1 MLKKLAAVKGQIQRR
16 RHDIHRRNTYKK
28 ACLRPVGNCV
38 LFESFQG
45 KVVGDSPYAI
55 AVELHRVRPELKL
68 YWTVQETNADL
79 PDFLHPVVFGSNE
92 WLVAMATSK
101 YLVNNAVFP
110 WYFTK
115 REEQTYVQTWHG
127 TPLKRIV
134 NDVTSGAASR
144 GYRMTVT
151 REAQMWDYLIS
162 PSEYCNRT
170 FASAFSYSGKFLRG
184 GYPRNDRLVNYSSD
198 ERDAIRR
205 KLGIPTYDTQVI
217 LYAPTWR
224 PNLRNADGSWS
235 NVDLFDIEVPG
246 NTVVLYRGHTNTSSA
261 TNTSVQNRIDVTK
274 YPDVNELMIAAD
286 VLVTDYSSIMF
297 DFSVTKK
304 PFIVLAPDVA
314 QYRQDPGFYFE
325 LSEIAPAPV
334 VDTAAEVLDALAQ
347 LSINAEKFRDKYATW
362 REMFTAE
369 EDGRATERV
378 ISTVFTEGK

>member
-1 MLKKLAAVKGQIQRR
+1 MINKLAAVKGQIQRR
-16 RHDIHRRNTYKK
+16 RHDIQRRNTYKK
-28 ACLRPVGNCV
+28 ASFAPLRNAV

-45 KVVGDSPYAI
+45 KVVGDSPFAI
-55 AVELHRVRPELKL
+55 ASQIRNARPALKML
-68 YWTVQETNADL
+68 WTVQSPEVEL
-79 PDFLHPVVFGSNE
+79 PDYLEPVVFGSDA
-92 WLVAMATSK
+92 WLTAMATSK

-115 REEQTYVQTWHG
+115 RTGQIYVQTWHG

-151 REAQMWDYLIS
+151 REAQMWDFLVS

-184 GYPRNDRLVNYSSD
+184 GYPRNDRLVGYTSD

-205 KLGIPTYDTQVI
+205 KLGIPTYDTKVV

-235 NVDLFDIEVPG
+235 QVDLFDVAVPED
-246 NTVVLYRGHTNTSSA
+246 TVVLYRGHTNTSVMDKESA
-261 TNTSVQNRIDVTK
+261 QNRIDVTK

-286 VLVTDYSSIMF
+286 VLVTDFSSIMF
-297 DFSVTKK
+297 DFSITQK
-304 PFIVLAPDVA
+304 PFIVLAPDIA

-325 LSEIAPAPV
+325 LADLAPAPIV
-334 VDTAAEVLDALAQ
+334 NTAEEVLEE
-347 LSINAEKFRDKYATW
+347 LSKLPNNVEKFREKYATW

-369 EDGRATERV
+369 EDGHATQRV